1 MISLI
6 LCQSRRESTDMRS
19 MSSPDSSMILAE
31 RSSCEEQG
39 TWLRPPATQIF
50 PLMSSTT
57 TSSPNF
63 QSILDAALESYAK
76 QTGIDLIKHPSA
88 DKLQDCRSP
97 DDVLQILSERES
109 AFKDYRDRYRNIIN
123 HVRPVVQVVH
133 AFSALLGE
141 AAGLVSSGIQFTL
154 SDRILMPYQVPFK
167 PTKAIFVGID

>member
-39 TWLRPPATQIF
+39 TSRLRPPATQIS

-63 QSILDAALESYAK
+63 QYILDAALESYAK
-76 QTGIDLIKHPSA
+76 QTGIDLTKHPSA

-97 DDVLQILSERES
+97 DDVLRILSETELAIKHS
-109 AFKDYRDRYRNIIN
+109 PDRNGTI
-123 HVRPVVQVVH
+123 
-133 AFSALLGE
+133 
-141 AAGLVSSGIQFTL
+141 
-154 SDRILMPYQVPFK
+154 
-167 PTKAIFVGID
+167 